1 MSIANQKRCFFW
13 PYWGWEGCSPPSKAC
28 WCYGVRADLAEVAV
42 AVDVLLLVTVLQLV
56 VLDVE
61 PERLH
66 DAGTGLGVHPQQ
78 ASQARVQF
86 VLWWLQGHT
95 K

>member
-1 MSIANQKRCFFW
+1 MLLQQGR
-13 PYWGWEGCSPPSKAC
+13 GTHEAC
-28 WCYGVRADLAEVAV
+28 QGGVRTDLTEVAV
-42 AVDVLLLVTVLQLV
+42 AVDVFLLVTVLQLV

-86 VLWWLQGHT
+86 VLWWLQGQHT
-95 K
+95 WD